1 MDTKIDINSCSN
13 EIYVVIRN
21 IFELTF
27 LVGKQYKDPS
37 MNHTHRRIVLGSI
50 ENAQNIL
57 KKFIIMNGASS
68 PPLYDADVIESIIEE
83 QYQEACATIH
93 KLGHP
98 IVFMEHC
105 PWSIEELV
113 TEDYNIM
120 VQKLKELSLQ
130 VYLEETHDYIKRYI
144 L

>member
-1 MDTKIDINSCSN
+1 MDTKIDINLCSN

-83 QYQEACATIH
+83 QYQEACNAIH
-93 KLGHP
+93 ELGHP
-98 IVFMEHC
+98 IVFMEKC
-105 PWSIEELV
+105 PWGIEELV
-113 TEDYNIM
+113 TEDYNDIAR
-120 VQKLKELSLQ
+120 KLKEISLQ
-130 VYLEETHDYIKRYI
+130 IYMEEVQEYIKRYI

>member
-1 MDTKIDINSCSN
+1 MNTKIDIESYSD

-37 MNHTHRRIVLGSI
+37 MNHVHRRIVLESI

-57 KKFIIMNGASS
+57 KKFIITNGTSS
-68 PPLYDADVIESIIEE
+68 PPLYDADVIESILQESYE
-83 QYQEACATIH
+83 EACNAIH
-93 KLGHP
+93 ELGHP
-98 IVFMEHC
+98 IVFMEKC

-113 TEDYNIM
+113 TEDYNDI
-120 VQKLKELSLQ
+120 VKKLKEISLQ
-130 VYLEETHDYIKRYI
+130 IYMEEVHEYIKQYI

>member
-1 MDTKIDINSCSN
+1 MDTKIDIESYSD

-37 MNHTHRRIVLGSI
+37 MNHVHRRIVLDSI

-57 KKFIIMNGASS
+57 KKFIIMDDASS
-68 PPLYDADVIESIIEE
+68 PPLYDADVIESILQERYE
-83 QYQEACATIH
+83 EACNAIH
-93 KLGHP
+93 ELGHP
-98 IVFMEHC
+98 ILFMEKC
-105 PWSIEELV
+105 PWGIEELV
-113 TEDYNIM
+113 TEDYNDI
-120 VQKLKELSLQ
+120 VKKLKEISLQ
-130 VYLEETHDYIKRYI
+130 IYMEEVHEYIKQYI

>member
-1 MDTKIDINSCSN
+1 MDTKIDINSCSD

-37 MNHTHRRIVLGSI
+37 MNRVHRRIVLGSI

-57 KKFIIMNGASS
+57 KKFIIMNGTSS
-68 PPLYDADVIESIIEE
+68 PPLYDAGAIESIIEE
-83 QYQEACATIH
+83 KYQEACTTIH
-93 KLGHP
+93 QLGHP

-105 PWSIEELV
+105 PWGIEELV
-113 TEDYNIM
+113 TEDYDIM
-120 VQKLKELSLQ
+120 VQKLKEISLQ